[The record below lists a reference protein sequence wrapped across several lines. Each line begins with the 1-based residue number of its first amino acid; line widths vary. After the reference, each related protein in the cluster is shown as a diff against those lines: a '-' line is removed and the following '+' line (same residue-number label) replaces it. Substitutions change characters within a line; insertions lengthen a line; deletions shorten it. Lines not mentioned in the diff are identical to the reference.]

1 MNIQIQV
8 FFDDKYPGMVN
19 IYLNEFY
26 KWGIG
31 ALEKM
36 NDLWSS
42 QVHIASQRWI
52 WALHLVGLTPKCL
65 RFESFLEGSCTQES

>member
-36 NDLWSS
+36 NDL
-42 QVHIASQRWI
+42 
-52 WALHLVGLTPKCL
+52 
-65 RFESFLEGSCTQES
+65 